1 MSRTGNAVNGHQAQ
15 AAAPA
20 ISPLTPLRMLTRVS
34 GDMSG
39 LAQVE
44 LAQRGRGLLARVAPS
59 AALEAQVIVC
69 KLNESPEYSWHDAP
83 QDHAQHKSGLPFL
96 STVQQEPKAIQALV
110 DFVALE
116 TITR

>member
-83 QDHAQHKSGLPFL
+83 QDHAQHKIRAAIPFYSAAGAQGNSGTCGFC
-96 STVQQEPKAIQALV
+96 SS
-110 DFVALE
+110 E

>member
-1 MSRTGNAVNGHQAQ
+1 
-15 AAAPA
+15 
-20 ISPLTPLRMLTRVS
+20 MLTRVS

-39 LAQVE
+39 LVQVE

-83 QDHAQHKSGLPFL
+83 QDMHHIRSGLPFL
-96 STVQQEPKAIQALV
+96 FTEQQEPKAIQALV
-110 DFVALE
+110 DFVALKRLLAE
-116 TITR
+116 ASGSRPTAGDVMCKFIPE